1 MAKTPTAKAASSA
14 PQFIPVG
21 IVPTDEQIA
30 IQTCRA
36 RHLVAMANAGAAKTT
51 TLALRIAESVT
62 RGVWP
67 ESIVALTFS
76 VEAARVLQ
84 ARLIEIGLDE
94 KAARRVRCVT
104 FDAFAQ
110 QVLRDFEGIQP
121 PFLATSEA
129 IAPHVRSTVA
139 KLQHENAQRRSPREL
154 WLPEHNEQI
163 FEFLTIAR
171 QIKARMVRPELEDGE
186 TIEERAEL
194 LDIPEGVF
202 LLYRHLERERA
213 GDGVGPRW
221 RAEFDATYDL
231 ACLLQSEDV
240 RIPLPAYRIAIVDEL
255 QDMNPASYAVLEHL
269 LARGNAFFTGAG
281 DFDQVIHR
289 WAGADVNF
297 IRTQFGQG
305 WRNMESLP
313 LTRTY
318 RHGPIM
324 ALATAALKNKEVVS
338 GRDHETYLRLV
349 PYADPRTVG
358 EQVAADVRDWKE
370 RGGQLDACAV
380 LLRAPYQSIHIENAL
395 LEAGIGWRVEGL
407 ESYLL
412 RSEILMLR
420 GVVAFA
426 LEDYESIPGVDK
438 RLKVL
443 HALLLWQQ
451 FEWGAKRLEDSAL
464 KTAAAQPELFDAFLK
479 GLLLKP
485 QTRADKKAGKLSGDE
500 EEEADFRFLEKINA
514 LRKNGRN
521 EEANTLLNL
530 RKADAETVDESSAQR
545 NARLRLERTL
555 AMLRAAPAD
564 ESAHVLLERAVET
577 LQLRRV
583 ARDIFIEPSR
593 AVMVTRSIDGFI
605 DASRRRNM
613 SLRDF
618 AHWLRKAEVRESRL
632 RASSTVLLCTVEA
645 AKGQEFQS
653 VMLPYL
659 EEGAFP
665 MAGCDR
671 AEESNRFYVA
681 VTRVRDELSLY
692 VPEAPDR
699 VSAFVKAMQVDKA
712 IARGRLQSGNP
723 AAGR

>member
-1 MAKTPTAKAASSA
+1 MAKTQTAPGASSA
-14 PQFIPVG
+14 PRFIAVG
-21 IVPTDEQIA
+21 IAPTDEQIA
-30 IQTCRA
+30 IQTSRA
-36 RHLVAMANAGAAKTT
+36 RHVIAMANAGAAKTT
-51 TLALRIAESVT
+51 TLALRIAESIT

-76 VEAARVLQ
+76 AEAARVLQ
-84 ARLIEIGLDE
+84 ARLVEIGVDAKL
-94 KAARRVRCVT
+94 ARRVRCLT

-110 QVLRDFEGIQP
+110 QVLRDFEGVEP
-121 PFLATSEA
+121 PFLGTNEA
-129 IAPHVRSTVA
+129 LAPHVRASVA
-139 KLQHENAQRRSPREL
+139 RLQLENAQRRSPREL
-154 WLPEHNEQI
+154 WLPEHNDQI
-163 FEFLTIAR
+163 FEFLTLAR

-194 LDIPEGVF
+194 LGIPEGVF

-221 RAEFDATYDL
+221 RTEFDATYDL
-231 ACLLQSEDV
+231 ACLLQGGEV
-240 RIPLPAYRIAIVDEL
+240 QVPLPEYRIVIVDEL
-255 QDMNPASYAVLEHL
+255 QDMNSATYVVLEHL
-269 LARGNAFFTGAG
+269 LARGKAFFSGAG

-289 WAGADVNF
+289 WAGADVDF
-297 IRTQFGQG
+297 IRSQFGQG
-305 WRNMESLP
+305 WRNVEFLP

-324 ALATAALKNKEVVS
+324 ALATAALKNKAVVS
-338 GRDHETYLRLV
+338 GRNHETRLRVV
-349 PYADPRTVG
+349 PYADPR
-358 EQVAADVRDWKE
+358 EAADKVVADILDWKK

-380 LLRAPYQSIHIENAL
+380 VLRAPYQSIHIENAL

-412 RSEILMLR
+412 RSEVLMLR
-420 GVVAFA
+420 GIIAFA

-451 FEWGAKRLEDSAL
+451 FDWGSRRLEDSAL

-485 QTRADKKAGKLSGDE
+485 QTRADKQARHLSDDE
-500 EEEADFRFLEKINA
+500 AAEADARFLEKINA
-514 LRKNGRN
+514 LRQSGQS

-530 RKADAETVDESSAQR
+530 RRADAETIDESAAQR
-545 NARLRLERTL
+545 NARLRLTQAL

-564 ESAHVLLERAVET
+564 EPAHALLARAVDM
-577 LQLRRV
+577 LQLHRV
-583 ARDIFIEPSR
+583 ARDIFIAPSR

-605 DASRRRNM
+605 DASRRQSL

-618 AHWLRKAEVRESRL
+618 AHWLRKAELRETRL
-632 RASSTVLLCTVEA
+632 RAAGTVLLCTVEA
-645 AKGQEFQS
+645 AKGQEFQA

-659 EEGAFP
+659 EAGAFP

-681 VTRVRDELSLY
+681 ITRVRDELTLY
-692 VPEAPDR
+692 VPAAAERASP
-699 VSAFVKAMQVDKA
+699 FVQAMQVGKA
-712 IARGRLQSGNP
+712 VARGRLQVDAQP
-723 AAGR
+723 